1 MSRSSAVGGAIR
13 TAASAIRTLWKF
25 LLRSFS
31 HSLQLR
37 IVVLTIV
44 LTSVA
49 IFGVGTY
56 MSQQISRGLF
66 DTRLQSL
73 SSQAGTI
80 VSELRSL
87 APVDGQAVTQENLSS
102 QLSSIYNR
110 STGSVYSLTLEPSD
124 PNSSFSTISAGST
137 DSDGAATEVP
147 ITGELKD
154 AIGKAPTDDML
165 YQSVALPDGSGP
177 GLLISQELQIPGAG
191 QFQLYYL
198 GDLSEQQDTLDFVQR
213 SMLVAALVLVVLVGA
228 VAWIVTRLVVT
239 PVRTGAEV
247 ARLIADGDLD
257 ERMPVHG
264 NDEIA
269 VLGESFNDMADT
281 LQHQIQQME
290 RLSVLQ
296 RQFVS
301 DVSHELRTPLT
312 TIRAAADLIYDSRDD
327 LDPVTARSAELLNSQ
342 AERFDNLL
350 SDLLEISRYDA
361 GAAALVAKPV
371 DIGAIVTSIIET
383 VSMVADQMHTNIVVH
398 APSSPVMAEVD
409 RVRITRIVRNLV
421 VNAIEH
427 GESNPIDIYVASNA
441 EAVAV
446 SVRDHGVGM
455 NDEQVEHVFDRFWRA
470 DPARKRTLGGS
481 GLGLAISLEDAH
493 LHNGWLQVWG
503 KPEEGS
509 CFRLTIPRRPDQ
521 EITSSPLP
529 LPPRDAQIQ
538 GAALVAGPLSSD
550 GSVRIQT
557 GSIPIVVET
566 GQAPPTHEG
575 YVDAPEVVRGHAAI
589 IDDDAEN
596 SDAEDS
602 SKKAEPADDEL
613 DHATAEHVSDTGTD
627 FDEATDHPS
636 DEATD
641 TDEATEHVSDTD
653 TDTDTETDAATDT
666 DEAAEHPVGDDTGIE
681 IDMDTVWPPETAPKG
696 GSQS

>member
-1 MSRSSAVGGAIR
+1 MNRDSAVGGAVR
-13 TAASAIRTLWKF
+13 TTASALRTFWTFIR
-25 LLRSFS
+25 RSFS
-31 HSLQLR
+31 QSLQVR

-56 MSQQISRGLF
+56 MSQQISRGLL
-66 DTRLQSL
+66 DTRLHSL
-73 SSQAGTI
+73 SSQSGSILA
-80 VSELRSL
+80 ELRSL
-87 APVDGQAVTQENLSS
+87 APVDAQAVTQDTLNS

-110 STGSVYSLTLEPSD
+110 SAGSVYSLTLEPSD
-124 PNSSFSTISAGST
+124 PNSSFSTVTAG
-137 DSDGAATEVP
+137 DSG
-147 ITGELKD
+147 KD
-154 AIGKAPTDDML
+154 SEPGDLPVSDDLRKAIRKAPTDDML
-165 YQSVALPDGSGP
+165 YQSVELPDGSGP
-177 GLLISQELQIPGAG
+177 GLLITQELQIPGAG

-198 GDLSEQQDTLDFVQR
+198 GDLREQQSTLDFVQK

-312 TIRAAADLIYDSRDD
+312 TIRAAADLIYDSRDE

-342 AERFDNLL
+342 AERFDDLL

-371 DIGAIVTSIIET
+371 DVGAIVTSVIDS
-383 VSMVADQMHTNIVVH
+383 VSMVADQMSTGVVVH

-427 GESNPIDIYVASNA
+427 GEGKPVDIYVASNA

-455 NDEQVEHVFDRFWRA
+455 NEAQVEHVFDRFWRA

-503 KPEEGS
+503 KLGAGS

-566 GQAPPTHEG
+566 GQESADQDSGRRAGYIDEPEAHAAAGPTAG
-575 YVDAPEVVRGHAAI
+575 TGEVVL
-589 IDDDAEN
+589 
-596 SDAEDS
+596 S
-602 SKKAEPADDEL
+602 
-613 DHATAEHVSDTGTD
+613 
-627 FDEATDHPS
+627 
-636 DEATD
+636 
-641 TDEATEHVSDTD
+641 
-653 TDTDTETDAATDT
+653 
-666 DEAAEHPVGDDTGIE
+666 EAAEVTEVAEPTAATEDSESTEVAARE
-681 IDMDTVWPPETAPKG
+681 IDVRDPSAEATSGNGSNRGDERRG
-696 GSQS
+696 GPQL

>member
-1 MSRSSAVGGAIR
+1 MSRDSAVDGAIR
-13 TAASAIRTLWKF
+13 TTASAIRSFWKF

-31 HSLQLR
+31 HSLQIR

-87 APVDGQAVTQENLSS
+87 SPVDGQAATQETLSS

-124 PNSSFSTISAGST
+124 PNSSFSTIKAGTANSEGTASAVPVT
-137 DSDGAATEVP
+137 D
-147 ITGELKD
+147 ELKS
-154 AIGKAPTDDML
+154 AIGRAPTDDML
-165 YQSVALPDGSGP
+165 YQSVSLPDGSGP

-213 SMLVAALVLVVLVGA
+213 SMIVAALVLVVLVGA
-228 VAWIVTRLVVT
+228 VAWIVTRLVVA

-312 TIRAAADLIYDSRDD
+312 TIRAAADLIYDSRGD

-342 AERFDNLL
+342 AERFDSLL
-350 SDLLEISRYDA
+350 SDLLEISRFDA

-371 DIGAIVTSIIET
+371 DVGAIVTSIIET
-383 VSMVADQMHTNIVVH
+383 VSMIADQMSTSIVVH

-427 GESNPIDIYVASNA
+427 GETKPIDIYIASNA

-455 NDEQVEHVFDRFWRA
+455 NDEQVEHAFDRFWRA
-470 DPARKRTLGGS
+470 DSARKRTLGGS

-503 KPEEGS
+503 KPGEGS

-529 LPPRDAQIQ
+529 LPPRDAQIH

-566 GQAPPTHEG
+566 GEATPAHEG
-575 YVDAPEVVRGHAAI
+575 FIDDPDSTEPSTHSDVGTAGADADGDEINHAAPE
-589 IDDDAEN
+589 
-596 SDAEDS
+596 
-602 SKKAEPADDEL
+602 
-613 DHATAEHVSDTGTD
+613 
-627 FDEATDHPS
+627 
-636 DEATD
+636 
-641 TDEATEHVSDTD
+641 
-653 TDTDTETDAATDT
+653 
-666 DEAAEHPVGDDTGIE
+666 
-681 IDMDTVWPPETAPKG
+681 G

>member
-1 MSRSSAVGGAIR
+1 MKPSSAVRGALR
-13 TAASAIRTLWKF
+13 TTAESLKTFWEFVR
-25 LLRSFS
+25 RSFS
-31 HSLQLR
+31 YSLQVR
-37 IVVLTIV
+37 IVVLTII

-66 DTRLQSL
+66 DTRLDSL
-73 SSQAGTI
+73 SGQASNI
-80 VSELRSL
+80 VSELRSV
-87 APVDGQAVTQENLSS
+87 APADGQAITQENLSA

-110 STGSVYSLTLEPSD
+110 STGSVYALSLEPKD
-124 PNSSFSTISAGST
+124 PNSAFSTISAGM
-137 DSDGAATEVP
+137 DSSAGSVSAMPVSDDLQA
-147 ITGELKD
+147 
-154 AIGKAPTDDML
+154 AIGQAPTDDML
-165 YQSVALPDGSGP
+165 YQSVSLPGDAGP
-177 GLLISQELQIPGAG
+177 GLLITQELTIPGAG

-198 GDLSEQQDTLDFVQR
+198 GDLREQQNTLDFVQR

-301 DVSHELRTPLT
+301 DVSHELRTPLA
-312 TIRAAADLIYDSRDD
+312 TIRAAADLIYDARDD

-342 AERFDNLL
+342 AERFDSLL

-371 DIGAIVTSIIET
+371 DVCAIVTSVIEN
-383 VSMVADQMHTNIVVH
+383 VSMVADQMSTHIVVH
-398 APSSPVMAEVD
+398 APSSPVMAEID
-409 RVRITRIVRNLV
+409 RVRITRIIRNLV

-427 GESNPIDIYVASNA
+427 GEGKPIDVYVASNA

-455 NDEQVEHVFDRFWRA
+455 NEEQVEHVFDRFWRA

-503 KPEEGS
+503 NPGEGS

-529 LPPRDAQIQ
+529 LPPRDAQIR

-566 GQAPPTHEG
+566 EPDA
-575 YVDAPEVVRGHAAI
+575 DAAPERSGGRTAQAAPAAAATAPEQSGARHAA
-589 IDDDAEN
+589 AQQ
-596 SDAEDS
+596 
-602 SKKAEPADDEL
+602 P
-613 DHATAEHVSDTGTD
+613 ATAATGTV
-627 FDEATDHPS
+627 EEPPA
-636 DEATD
+636 
-641 TDEATEHVSDTD
+641 
-653 TDTDTETDAATDT
+653 ETQ
-666 DEAAEHPVGDDTGIE
+666 EGRP
-681 IDMDTVWPPETAPKG
+681 
-696 GSQS
+696 

>member
-1 MSRSSAVGGAIR
+1 MSRASAVGGAIR
-13 TAASAIRTLWKF
+13 TAASAIRTFWKF

-87 APVDGQAVTQENLSS
+87 APVDGQAVTQEKLSS

-124 PNSSFSTISAGST
+124 PNSSFSTISTGTTDSAGS
-137 DSDGAATEVP
+137 AVKLP
-147 ITGELKD
+147 ITDELKD

-342 AERFDNLL
+342 AERFDSLL

-371 DIGAIVTSIIET
+371 DVGAIVTSIIET
-383 VSMVADQMHTNIVVH
+383 VSMVADQMSTNIVVH

-427 GESNPIDIYVASNA
+427 GETNPIDIYVASNA

-503 KPEEGS
+503 KPGEGS

-575 YVDAPEVVRGHAAI
+575 YVDGPEVIHGDAAT
-589 IDDDAEN
+589 IDDGADLVGGPERSVGVESATATEGVDDAEHTG
-596 SDAEDS
+596 DTTG
-602 SKKAEPADDEL
+602 DDTR
-613 DHATAEHVSDTGTD
+613 D
-627 FDEATDHPS
+627 
-636 DEATD
+636 
-641 TDEATEHVSDTD
+641 DTD
-653 TDTDTETDAATDT
+653 TGVDADPDTSI
-666 DEAAEHPVGDDTGIE
+666 H
-681 IDMDTVWPPETAPKG
+681 IDMDTVWPPDAAPEG